1 MEEIGEGWN
10 MMKEIVKKKNQY
22 AGHIIRG
29 SCTEKIFEHPI
40 RKILRCHFKKTMKY
54 GLNDVKS

>member
-1 MEEIGEGWN
+1 ML
-10 MMKEIVKKKNQY
+10 KEIVKKKNQC

-40 RKILRCHFKKTMKY
+40 RKILKILLQKDYEIWAK
-54 GLNDVKS
+54 